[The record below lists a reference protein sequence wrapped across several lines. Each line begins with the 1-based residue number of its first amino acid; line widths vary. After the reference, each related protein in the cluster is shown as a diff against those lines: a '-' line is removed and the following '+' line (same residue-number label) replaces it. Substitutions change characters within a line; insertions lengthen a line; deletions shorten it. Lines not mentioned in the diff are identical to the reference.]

1 MKQIYISLIIA
12 LFSIVTLQAQD
23 KKLIDKVIAQVG
35 SELILMSDVENEYG
49 FMSASQENSDESM
62 KCRILEQIMASKIL
76 VTQAKLDSIEASED
90 EIEGQL
96 DARMDQILRQMGGD
110 EAMFQSY
117 YGKTVA
123 EMKNIYRDDIK
134 SKILTDKMQSQ
145 LMANIQITPS
155 EVVSFFNLIPADSLP
170 YFNSEVEVGEIL
182 FIPEVNKEE
191 KAKAKN
197 KLIEIRKQIVE
208 DSIDFADLAK
218 KYSDD
223 YSSGRSGGDL
233 GWQKRGTFVPEF
245 DATAYSL
252 KKGELSDIVE
262 TEFGFHL
269 IQLIERRGNTIN
281 ARHIL
286 IKPEITSADIEL
298 SRSNLDSIRNLI
310 IENNM
315 DFGRAV
321 KIYSDKNATSYHNN
335 GRMTNQVNQSTFFE
349 TKDLTPEIY
358 FAIEDLKVGDY
369 SEVIE
374 ITGQTGETQFQ
385 LVKLISK
392 TKPHKASL
400 KEDYSKI
407 QNYAKESKKNE
418 YINKWLE
425 EKIRNNYIH
434 IDDKYLKL
442 CPDLEKWINK

>member
-49 FMSASQENSDESM
+49 FMSASQENLDESM

-197 KLIEIRKQIVE
+197 NWHHQT
-208 DSIDFADLAK
+208 
-218 KYSDD
+218 
-223 YSSGRSGGDL
+223 
-233 GWQKRGTFVPEF
+233 Q
-245 DATAYSL
+245 
-252 KKGELSDIVE
+252 
-262 TEFGFHL
+262 
-269 IQLIERRGNTIN
+269 
-281 ARHIL
+281 
-286 IKPEITSADIEL
+286 
-298 SRSNLDSIRNLI
+298 
-310 IENNM
+310 
-315 DFGRAV
+315 
-321 KIYSDKNATSYHNN
+321 
-335 GRMTNQVNQSTFFE
+335 TNQQ
-349 TKDLTPEIY
+349 
-358 FAIEDLKVGDY
+358 
-369 SEVIE
+369 
-374 ITGQTGETQFQ
+374 
-385 LVKLISK
+385 
-392 TKPHKASL
+392 
-400 KEDYSKI
+400 
-407 QNYAKESKKNE
+407 
-418 YINKWLE
+418 
-425 EKIRNNYIH
+425 
-434 IDDKYLKL
+434 
-442 CPDLEKWINK
+442 